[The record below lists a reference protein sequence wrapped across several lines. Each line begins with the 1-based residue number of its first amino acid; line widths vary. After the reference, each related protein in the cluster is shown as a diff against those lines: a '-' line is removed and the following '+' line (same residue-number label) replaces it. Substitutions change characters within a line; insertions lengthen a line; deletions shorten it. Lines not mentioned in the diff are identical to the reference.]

1 MYEEACMKKWL
12 LSAVAMLSCLFVG
25 CSVEETAIVCGREWN
40 PNLEVVADTTSE
52 FEMKDQ
58 LIVQFR
64 YGKNFD
70 FAKLKTTFYEGTL
83 ESKGAEIW
91 SHEVAVSEKM
101 GVYTLQGKSRH
112 GGLMTARELCRKKEP
127 GPVVIEVSGD
137 GKVLLSKQILLTKN
151 R

>member
-1 MYEEACMKKWL
+1 ME
-12 LSAVAMLSCLFVG
+12 VAMRKIALMLLGFAALLTG
-25 CSVEETAIVCGREWN
+25 CNVEETAIICGREWN
-40 PNLEVVADTTSE
+40 PNLEVVADTASE
-52 FEMKDQ
+52 FELKDQ

-70 FAKLKTTFYEGTL
+70 FAKLKTAFYEGTL
-83 ESKGAEIW
+83 TNSGEEIW
-91 SHEVAVSEKM
+91 NHEVAVSEKM
-101 GVYTLQGKSRH
+101 SVYTLQGKYRH

-137 GKVLLSKQILLTKN
+137 GKVLMSKQILLTKN

>member
-1 MYEEACMKKWL
+1 ME
-12 LSAVAMLSCLFVG
+12 VAMRKIALMLLGFAALLTG
-25 CSVEETAIVCGREWN
+25 CNVEETAIICGREWN
-40 PNLEVVADTTSE
+40 PNLEVVADTASE
-52 FEMKDQ
+52 FELKDQ

-70 FAKLKTTFYEGTL
+70 FAKLKTAFYEGTL
-83 ESKGAEIW
+83 TNRGEEIW
-91 SHEVAVSEKM
+91 NHEVAVSEKM

>member
-1 MYEEACMKKWL
+1 MKKWL
-12 LSAVAMLSCLFVG
+12 IAIVAAVACLMGG
-25 CSVEETAIVCGREWN
+25 CTVEETAIVCGREWN
-40 PNLEVVADTTSE
+40 PSLEVVADTSSE

-58 LIVQFR
+58 MIVQFR

-70 FAKLKTTFYEGTL
+70 FSKLKTTFYDGTL
-83 ESKGAEIW
+83 ENRGKAIW
-91 SHEVAVSEKM
+91 DHEVTVNEKM

-137 GKVLLSKQILLTKN
+137 GKVLLSKQILLIKN